1 MPGYNTSLFY
11 HPELDAVV
19 AVEVNSDISS
29 GDCPEDTA
37 TMADDP
43 QDIPCAEPADRI
55 FRALAEAL
63 GKPAPS
69 PPVQ

>member
-1 MPGYNTSLFY
+1 
-11 HPELDAVV
+11 VV

-29 GDCPEDTA
+29 GDCPEGTTTIKDG
-37 TMADDP
+37 P

-63 GKPAPS
+63 GKPAPA
-69 PPVQ
+69 PTQ

>member
-1 MPGYNTSLFY
+1 MKVIGY

-29 GDCPEDTA
+29 GECPQDTP
-37 TMADDP
+37 TVKDGP
-43 QDIPCAEPADRI
+43 QDIACAEPADRI

-63 GKPAPS
+63 GKPAPA
-69 PPVQ
+69 PGQ